1 MGEVMGPVQEKNRA
15 HGSNRGHEQ
24 LLLDLEE
31 GEAVDD
37 GSGGEARDVT
47 LRGGG
52 LDGAALARAAAAAS
66 VVCYVVVVVVPVNVV
81 VVGDSGGGVGEKG
94 KVGFSFGAA
103 EVAGGGVVG
112 SGGFLG
118 GVEGAEP
125 DAGFLAGV
133 ADLGGVA
140 APGAL
145 SDAAVVNLVGS
156 IVWLLIL
163 YDRFVLG
170 DHGDAK
176 LLIERVQKDRC
187 WVRGRGWVFI

>member
-1 MGEVMGPVQEKNRA
+1 MGPVQEKNRA
-15 HGSNRGHEQ
+15 NRGDRGHEQ
-24 LLLDLEE
+24 LLLDREE

-37 GSGGEARDVT
+37 GSGGAARDVT

-66 VVCYVVVVVVPVNVV
+66 VVCYVVVVVVPVKVV
-81 VVGDSGGGVGEKG
+81 DVVSGGGGGCVGEKG
-94 KVGFSFGAA
+94 EVGFGFGAA

-145 SDAAVVNLVGS
+145 ADAAVVNLVGG

-163 YDRFVLG
+163 NDRFVLG
-170 DHGDAK
+170 DHGDVK
-176 LLIERVQKDRC
+176 LLIKRAQKDRC
-187 WVRGRGWVFI
+187 WV